1 MARPPSLPVYEPNE
15 ALCIDGVCHIFR
27 GVLATCSFVGLVHT
41 AITIWIPVTIHLPNH
56 ACFLFQLCLGVF
68 TTKNE
73 AIEAYDDALCREAV
87 KQRSSVL
94 RMPKKR

>member
-1 MARPPSLPVYEPNE
+1 MLDKTLTLHDPNTAR
-15 ALCIDGVCHIFR
+15 FR
-27 GVLATCSFVGLVHT
+27 
-41 AITIWIPVTIHLPNH
+41 
-56 ACFLFQLCLGVF
+56 FQLCLGVF
-68 TTKNE
+68 ATKNE

>member
-1 MARPPSLPVYEPNE
+1 MRGDYARWKSILLVFRVAGESSGGS
-15 ALCIDGVCHIFR
+15 AQSCHTHQR
-27 GVLATCSFVGLVHT
+27 LRVSK
-41 AITIWIPVTIHLPNH
+41 
-56 ACFLFQLCLGVF
+56 FQLCLGVF
-68 TTKNE
+68 ATKNE